1 MVELLKLLL
10 FSRPLFQVWGD
21 TSELWSHLLQHK
33 NMQVMK
39 ASESFWLLK
48 WICKSLCVPI
58 SFGAKCY
65 DWIQPIFYRTKL
77 PTLNPK
83 KKSEWE
89 KIEDESNSNG
99 AGSNLGQELL
109 CTKLSQK
116 LSTGK
121 HSEKGLKSLS
131 ASGVQIFLRVVP
143 QHHFLPLEG
152 KGFMSVQI

>member
-1 MVELLKLLL
+1 M
-10 FSRPLFQVWGD
+10 
-21 TSELWSHLLQHK
+21 LWLDPTKFVS
-33 NMQVMK
+33 
-39 ASESFWLLK
+39 
-48 WICKSLCVPI
+48 
-58 SFGAKCY
+58 
-65 DWIQPIFYRTKL
+65 YRTKL

-89 KIEDESNSNG
+89 KFEDESNSNG

-109 CTKLSQK
+109 CPKLSQK

-152 KGFMSVQI
+152 KGFKSTHLWFFSFSLCFSLIKKSNLWSQEKAAILNTCCSKSCRHLTYTGTTRLRESIHSIMN